1 MRLEIPQETS
11 NDRRPPA
18 YREFIRQ
25 FDAGNHW
32 RAHEVLA
39 ELWRATAE
47 PERRRFYQGLIQLAA
62 AFIHAE
68 RGNMQGVQRP
78 LTKAAENL
86 SSVRSPYLGLDVTS
100 LLPAIEAAGREA
112 RTVADDSRLS
122 LSSVKKIQ
130 NILYWPTIGQNG
142 SQKPY
147 CGTKMSG

>member
-1 MRLEIPQETS
+1 MRLEIPQES

-18 YREFIRQ
+18 YLEFIRQ
-25 FDAGNHW
+25 FDARNHW

-68 RGNMQGVQRP
+68 RGNMKGVQRL

-100 LLPAIEAAGREA
+100 LLLVIEAAGREA

-122 LSSVKKIQ
+122 LSSVKTIQ

-142 SQKPY
+142 SQKP
-147 CGTKMSG
+147 TAERR

>member
-18 YREFIRQ
+18 YLEFIRQ
-25 FDAGNHW
+25 FDARNHW

-68 RGNMQGVQRP
+68 RGNMKGVQRL

-100 LLPAIEAAGREA
+100 LLLAIEAAGREA

-122 LSSVKKIQ
+122 LSSVKTIQ

-142 SQKPY
+142 SQKP
-147 CGTKMSG
+147 TAERR